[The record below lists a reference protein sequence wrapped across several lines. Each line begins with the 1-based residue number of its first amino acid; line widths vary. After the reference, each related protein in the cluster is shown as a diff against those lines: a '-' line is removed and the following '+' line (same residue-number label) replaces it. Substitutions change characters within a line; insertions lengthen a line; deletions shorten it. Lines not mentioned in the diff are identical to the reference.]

1 MHGIF
6 LCVQLIDINIL
17 KCANSA
23 RNRSVLVIFKI
34 VYFRVN
40 FLIAILDG
48 SKNFISWTEY
58 IKIYFVTP

>member
-6 LCVQLIDINIL
+6 LCVQLIDINIF

-23 RNRSVLVIFKI
+23 SNRSVLVIFKI